1 MPEAEAKK
9 TKGTTWWAHVKK
21 GSDGVWGGWT
31 VCEELPQY
39 NLWMA
44 FRDGEEKELEWVHFG
59 EGKFMVR
66 RGFWDGMHCIVSNI
80 CYRCLLL
87 VFFKQKFNNRR
98 LFINFNF
105 LSIA

>member
-66 RGFWDGMHCIVSNI
+66 RGS
-80 CYRCLLL
+80 
-87 VFFKQKFNNRR
+87 
-98 LFINFNF
+98 
-105 LSIA
+105 

>member
-66 RGFWDGMHCIVSNI
+66 RGFWDGECCCCS
-80 CYRCLLL
+80 CCC
-87 VFFKQKFNNRR
+87 FFK
-98 LFINFNF
+98 LP
-105 LSIA
+105 A